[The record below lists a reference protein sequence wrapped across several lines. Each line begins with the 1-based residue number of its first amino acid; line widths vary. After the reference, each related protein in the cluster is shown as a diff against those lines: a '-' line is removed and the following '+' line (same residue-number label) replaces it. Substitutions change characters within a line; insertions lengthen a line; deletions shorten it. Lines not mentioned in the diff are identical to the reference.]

1 MTEVLLVK
9 SDKTVPRLGA
19 SIREAAR
26 SLNVSEKHFREEL
39 MPLIPHVRAGRRVI
53 IPLDSLRQF
62 LAEHARCG

>member
-1 MTEVLLVK
+1 MTEVHLIQ

-26 SLNVSEKHFREEL
+26 SLNVSEKHFRVEL
-39 MPLIPHVRAGRRVI
+39 LPLIPHVRAGRRVI
-53 IPLDSLRQF
+53 ISVDALRQF